1 MIMMRKYFMMICFTL
16 FMGWSISGQGQG
28 IKFFEGTFDEAL
40 AKAKQ
45 ENKLVFVDFYAT
57 WCGPCKQM
65 AEKVFTDEEVGKYMN
80 ERFICM
86 QIDVEKVGWQKETAE
101 KFSVTVLPTLIFFK
115 GDASVVSRLAGA
127 RDNAGFLNSA
137 KVATGEQLS
146 FEKLYDRAKSKK
158 DLADMQLVLKQA
170 PEYVGGFQ
178 GMEAQK
184 WIVRIEKMYNE
195 YAKAKMGPEFINK
208 EDFQIVSKFNK
219 KNVKDDAVMEFMV
232 KNLETYMNKL
242 GEAPGILLVEYNN
255 NIIGELARAGKDEY
269 KKYLE
274 RINGELETAYAIMPT
289 GALTPYEKFK
299 YYYDGM
305 YLLSYKKD
313 VASYVELMNKYLV
326 ALGDQVGANDYGEIA
341 QNMYVMSKGKLNNEQ
356 LGQVKGWLVKAMQYE
371 GTSLIDRINFVTM
384 LGDTYKALKEFDKA
398 KEAYNQGYMEALQ
411 IENKMRVAQIQ
422 MIIKRK
428 LQALELAK

>member
-1 MIMMRKYFMMICFTL
+1 MRMTRKYIMMICFTL
-16 FMGWSISGQGQG
+16 LMGWSVSASSQG
-28 IKFFEGTFDEAL
+28 ISFFKGTFDEAL

-80 ERFICM
+80 DKFVCM
-86 QIDVEKVGWQKETAE
+86 QIDVEKEGWQKETAGN
-101 KFSVTVLPTLIFFK
+101 FNVTVLPTLIFFK
-115 GDASVVSRLAGA
+115 ADASVASRLAGA
-127 RDNAGFLNSA
+127 REKADLLNAA
-137 KVATGEQLS
+137 RVVCGEQLS

-170 PEYVGGFQ
+170 PDYVGGLE

-184 WIVRIEKMYNE
+184 WIVRIDKLYAE
-195 YAKAKMGPEFINK
+195 YAKMKMGPDFINK
-208 EDFQIVSKFNK
+208 EDFQIVFNK
-219 KNVKDDAVMEFMV
+219 KNVKDDAVMNFMA
-232 KNLETYMNKL
+232 KNLEAYMNKL

-255 NIIGELARAGKDEY
+255 KIIEQLSKAGKEEY

-274 RINGELETAYAIMPT
+274 RINGDLEAAYAIMPT

-305 YLLSYKKD
+305 YLLAYKKD
-313 VASYVELMNKYLV
+313 AASYVELMNKYLA
-326 ALGDQVGANDYGEIA
+326 ALGGQVGANDYGEIA

-356 LGQVKGWLVKAMQYE
+356 LGQVRDWLVKAMQYE
-371 GTSLIDRINFVTM
+371 GTGLIDRINFVTM
-384 LGDTYKALKEFDKA
+384 LGDTYKALKQFDKA

-411 IENKMRVAQIQ
+411 IENKMRSAQIQ
-422 MIIKRK
+422 MIMKRK
-428 LQALELAK
+428 LQSLELAK

>member
-1 MIMMRKYFMMICFTL
+1 MRMTRKYIMMICFTL
-16 FMGWSISGQGQG
+16 LMGWSVSASSQG
-28 IKFFEGTFDEAL
+28 ISFFKGTFDEAL

-80 ERFICM
+80 DRFVCM
-86 QIDVEKVGWQKETAE
+86 QIDVEKEGWQKETAGN
-101 KFSVTVLPTLIFFK
+101 FNVTVLPTLIFFK
-115 GDASVVSRLAGA
+115 ADASVASRLAGA
-127 RDNAGFLNSA
+127 REKADLLNAA
-137 KVATGEQLS
+137 RVVCGEQLS

-170 PEYVGGFQ
+170 PDYVGGLE

-184 WIVRIEKMYNE
+184 WIVRIDKLYAE
-195 YAKAKMGPEFINK
+195 YAKMKMGPDFINK

-219 KNVKDDAVMEFMV
+219 KNVKDDAVMNFMA
-232 KNLETYMNKL
+232 KNLEAYMNKL

-255 NIIGELARAGKDEY
+255 KIIEQLSKAGKEEY

-274 RINGELETAYAIMPT
+274 RINGDLEAAYAIMPT

-305 YLLSYKKD
+305 YLLAYKKD
-313 VASYVELMNKYLV
+313 AASYVELMNKYLA

-356 LGQVKGWLVKAMQYE
+356 LGQVRDWLVKAMQYE
-371 GTSLIDRINFVTM
+371 GTGLIDRINFVTM
-384 LGDTYKALKEFDKA
+384 LGDTYKALKQFDKA

-411 IENKMRVAQIQ
+411 IENKMRSAQVQ
-422 MIIKRK
+422 MIMKRK
-428 LQALELAK
+428 LQSLELAK